1 MASTEDSTPAGEAAQ
16 SGVEGLEQPADTWTG
31 FIKRHLGPSL
41 LWALLGIG
49 TSHIV
54 LSPTLAANFG
64 LVAIWMLGLIF
75 IVKYGAWELGIKYF
89 FATGENVLDGY
100 AEAPGPKNWLVWY
113 GLVAVA
119 MAVIVNTAAV
129 GMSTA
134 AIAISVF
141 PMDIVSMYT
150 IVVVVSALLIL
161 VTDYTLLERFMLSF
175 VAILAVTT
183 LLALFFGPPSAE
195 LVSETLFAMPAL
207 DNPVFLGLFAS
218 AAGLAPTG
226 LGTVFMLGS
235 WSITK
240 NKGLEHLRKGRI
252 DMDEKESI
260 TYMQKWLAVGMRD
273 WKIGYGFSFVV
284 IAAMALLAAN
294 ALYPNPPQ
302 NQGMAA
308 ALGELLGSAF
318 GPWGAGL
325 MLLGAFAAFWSS
337 VITALDGGARVV
349 TRALELNL
357 ERDLDHKRWERILI
371 VLFVLASAIP
381 VLIVGGLPVT
391 LVVMLGT
398 VLIIMEAFIYPA
410 NFYIV
415 RRDLPEEFQAGSVKT
430 VYYVL
435 GILFMLLFGIMGAAN
450 QAGVIG

>member
-1 MASTEDSTPAGEAAQ
+1 MASTEESTSTGGP
-16 SGVEGLEQPADTWTG
+16 SGIEDLEQPANTWTG
-31 FIKRHLGPSL
+31 FAKRHLGPSL

-64 LVAIWMLGLIF
+64 LVAIWMLGFIF
-75 IVKYGAWELGIKYF
+75 LVKYGAWELGIKYF

-100 AEAPGPKNWLVWY
+100 ADAPGPKNWLVWY
-113 GLVAVA
+113 GMLAVV

-141 PMDIVSMYT
+141 PMEIVWMYT

-161 VTDYTLLERFMLSF
+161 VTNYTLLERFMLSF
-175 VAILAVTT
+175 VAILALTT
-183 LLALFFGPPSAE
+183 LLALFFGPPSAS

-240 NKGLEHLRKGRI
+240 NKGLENVTEGRL
-252 DMDEKESI
+252 DMDDEASI
-260 TYMQKWLAVGMRD
+260 NYVRKWLAVGMRD

-284 IAAMALLAAN
+284 IGAFALLAAN

-302 NQGMAA
+302 NQDMAV
-308 ALGELLGSAF
+308 ALGELLGNAF
-318 GPWGAGL
+318 GEWGAGL

-337 VITALDGGARVV
+337 VITALDGGSRVV
-349 TRALELNL
+349 TRGLQINL
-357 ERDLDHKRWERILI
+357 DRDLDQKRWERILI

-381 VLIVGGLPVT
+381 IIIVGGLPVT

-398 VLIIMEAFIYPA
+398 VLIISEAFIYPA

-415 RRDLPEEFQAGSVKT
+415 RRDLPEAFQPGSVKT
-430 VYYVL
+430 AYYVA
-435 GILFMLLFGIMGAAN
+435 GILIMIAFGVIGAAN
-450 QAGVIG
+450 ELGFLA